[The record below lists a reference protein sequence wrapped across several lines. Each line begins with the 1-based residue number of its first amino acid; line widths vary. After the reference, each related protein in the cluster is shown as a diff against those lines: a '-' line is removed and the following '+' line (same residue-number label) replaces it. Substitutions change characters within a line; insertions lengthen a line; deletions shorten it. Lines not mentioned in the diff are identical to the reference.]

1 MKWEYKTINIMPPLK
16 FTSRGLEKALMPLLD
31 EELSIAG
38 KEGWEL
44 VTVAPYDM
52 GTKFVLFSRDLK
64 KNKKSMKINL

>member
-31 EELSIAG
+31 EELSLAG

-52 GTKFVLFSRDLK
+52 GTKFVLFFKRPK
-64 KNKKSMKINL
+64 EE

>member
-1 MKWEYKTINIMPPLK
+1 MPPLK

-31 EELSIAG
+31 EELSMAG

-52 GTKFVLFSRDLK
+52 GTKFVLFFKRPK
-64 KNKKSMKINL
+64 EE